1 MQETWVGSLGWGD
14 PLEKGMCTHSSIL
27 ARRIPMDRGAW
38 WILGVGHSRVT
49 NTHDQLLLD
58 YPSLSFIRIIFV
70 GHKCDYVSS
79 LFQTLPNGMDN
90 PSLVSQV
97 GPADTNTNPWAL
109 CPMTALDSTP
119 PSLHGLTLILRRLR
133 WRCLSWR
140 WEQGCPLGCPGNLC
154 PSPRV
159 MPAKATKTAAT
170 LLARSSLQLK
180 APVSYQGV
188 DVRWE
193 CLPCS
198 RALFHHAHCLKFP
211 A

>member
-1 MQETWVGSLGWGD
+1 MKSIHVKFFSPSTQIASSFFFFCHLPIWASLVAQTVKNPSAMQKTWVGSLGWED

-97 GPADTNTNPWAL
+97 EPADTNTNP
-109 CPMTALDSTP
+109 
-119 PSLHGLTLILRRLR
+119 
-133 WRCLSWR
+133 
-140 WEQGCPLGCPGNLC
+140 
-154 PSPRV
+154 
-159 MPAKATKTAAT
+159 
-170 LLARSSLQLK
+170 
-180 APVSYQGV
+180 
-188 DVRWE
+188 
-193 CLPCS
+193 
-198 RALFHHAHCLKFP
+198 
-211 A
+211 